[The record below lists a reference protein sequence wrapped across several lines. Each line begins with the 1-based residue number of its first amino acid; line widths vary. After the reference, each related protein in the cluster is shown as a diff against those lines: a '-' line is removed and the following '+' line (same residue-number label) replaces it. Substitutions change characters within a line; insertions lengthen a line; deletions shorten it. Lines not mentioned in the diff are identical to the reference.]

1 MGAVFLLVLLPIV
14 GSLGF
19 MLETIHN
26 DASGGGLLAA
36 AMFVF
41 LSCVIAVGVL
51 RMARSWDET
60 EAER

>member
-19 MLETIHN
+19 MLKTIQN
-26 DASGGGLLAA
+26 DPSDGGLLAA
-36 AMFVF
+36 AMFLF

-51 RMARSWDET
+51 RMARTWDQT